1 MRNIIFKIL
10 LIASISF
17 GSFHAIAADEKP
29 QSEALNLDE
38 LLELVKAGKF
48 AESEDAT
55 KRENKFSKEKNRQ
68 QTLLANAKIERAKL
82 EAIATTLE
90 TRFEANDAKL
100 TLLEEQLKTRLG
112 SLYET
117 FGHLQGVASDTE
129 DYFKTAITSGQF
141 GKEREIFLGDLA
153 KKMGEGVSV
162 ATIEEIE
169 RLWYEL
175 SRELVASGNVQ
186 RFSATVVDNEG
197 EASVEDVVRIGNFNA
212 VAEGRYLTYLSK
224 RGAFETLPKQPG
236 RYLDGTYDVF
246 DEDSGFVQFAVDPT
260 GPQGGALLVNLIS
273 LPSFFEQIQYGRI
286 TGYTII
292 VLFLIAI
299 GVFGWRF
306 YALFTINGNV
316 KKQAAGETA
325 DENPLSRIFDV
336 ADKNKTD
343 TETLELKLSEQILIE
358 RADIDQYIWVV
369 RLISVISPL
378 LGLFGTIIGMI
389 NTFQAITLFGTGD
402 PKTMAG
408 GISEA
413 LVTTMLGL
421 MCAIPTTFMAAALSN
436 YSKGILAI
444 LEEQSTGMVAVRSEE
459 THAESSV

>member
-1 MRNIIFKIL
+1 MKSIILKTLIL
-10 LIASISF
+10 GALSFSSFGLIAQE
-17 GSFHAIAADEKP
+17 EKP
-29 QSEALNLDE
+29 QSQALSLDE
-38 LLELVKAGKF
+38 LLELVKSGKF
-48 AESEDAT
+48 AESEEAT
-55 KRENKFSKEKNRQ
+55 KRENRFNREKNRQ
-68 QTLLANAKIERAKL
+68 QTLLANAKAERAKL
-82 EAIATTLE
+82 ESIATSLE
-90 TRFEANDAKL
+90 ATFEANEAKL
-100 TLLEEQLKTRLG
+100 NLLEDQLKTRLG

-141 GKEREIFLGDLA
+141 GKDREVFLGDLA

-169 RLWYEL
+169 ELWYEL
-175 SRELVASGNVQ
+175 SRELVASGTVEK
-186 RFSATVVDNEG
+186 FKATVIDNDG
-197 EASVEDVVRIGNFNA
+197 ESTVEDVVRIGNFNA
-212 VAEGRYLTYLSK
+212 VAEGKYLTYLSK
-224 RGAFETLPKQPG
+224 RGAYETLPRQPG
-236 RYLDGTYDVF
+236 RYLDGTYDIF

-292 VLFLIAI
+292 LLFLIAI

-306 YALFTINGNV
+306 YALFTINGAV
-316 KKQAAGETA
+316 KKQAAGESA
-325 DENPLSRIFDV
+325 AENPLSRIFAV
-336 ADKNKTD
+336 ADQNKTD
-343 TETLELKLSEQILIE
+343 TETLELKLAEQILIE
-358 RADIDQYIWVV
+358 RAEIDQYIWVV
-369 RLISVISPL
+369 RLIAVISPL

-421 MCAIPTTFMAAALSN
+421 MCAIPATFMAAALSN
-436 YSKGILAI
+436 YSKGILSI
-444 LEEQSTGMVAVRSEE
+444 LEEQSTGMVAVRAEE
-459 THAESSV
+459 TNTSGSF

>member
-1 MRNIIFKIL
+1 MKNIILKTLLFGAL
-10 LIASISF
+10 SFSSFGLIAQE
-17 GSFHAIAADEKP
+17 EKP
-29 QSEALNLDE
+29 QSQALSLDE
-38 LLELVKAGKF
+38 LLELVKSGKF
-48 AESEDAT
+48 AESEEAT
-55 KRENKFSKEKNRQ
+55 KRENRFNREKNRQ
-68 QTLLANAKIERAKL
+68 QTLLANAKAERAKL
-82 EAIATTLE
+82 ESIATSLE
-90 TRFEANDAKL
+90 ATFEANEAKL
-100 TLLEEQLKTRLG
+100 NLLEDQLKTRLG

-141 GKEREIFLGDLA
+141 GKDREVFLGDLA

-169 RLWYEL
+169 ELWYEL
-175 SRELVASGNVQ
+175 SRELVASGSVEK
-186 RFSATVVDNEG
+186 FKATVIDNDG
-197 EASVEDVVRIGNFNA
+197 ESTIEDVVRIGNFNA
-212 VAEGRYLTYLSK
+212 VAEGKYLTYLSK
-224 RGAFETLPKQPG
+224 RGAYETLPRQPG
-236 RYLDGTYDVF
+236 RYLDGTYDIF

-292 VLFLIAI
+292 LLFLIAI

-306 YALFTINGNV
+306 YALFTINGAV
-316 KKQAAGETA
+316 KKQAAGESA
-325 DENPLSRIFDV
+325 AENPLSRIFAV
-336 ADKNKTD
+336 ADQNKTD
-343 TETLELKLSEQILIE
+343 TETLELKLAEQILIE
-358 RADIDQYIWVV
+358 RAEIDQYIWVV
-369 RLISVISPL
+369 RLIAVISPL

-421 MCAIPTTFMAAALSN
+421 MCAIPATFMAAALSN

-444 LEEQSTGMVAVRSEE
+444 LEEQSTGMVAVRAEE
-459 THAESSV
+459 TNTSGSI

>member
-1 MRNIIFKIL
+1 MKNLFIKIL
-10 LIASISF
+10 LGAILSF
-17 GSFHAIAADEKP
+17 SSFALVGQEEAP
-29 QSEALNLDE
+29 QSQALTLDE

-48 AESEDAT
+48 AENEEAT
-55 KRENKFSKEKNRQ
+55 KRENRFNKEKNRQ
-68 QTLLANAKIERAKL
+68 QTLLANAKAERAKL
-82 EAIATTLE
+82 EAIATSLE
-90 TRFEANDAKL
+90 ATFEANDAKL
-100 TLLEEQLKTRLG
+100 NLLEDQLKTRLG

-141 GKEREIFLGDLA
+141 GKDREIFLKDLA

-169 RLWYEL
+169 QLWYEL
-175 SRELVASGNVQ
+175 SRELVASGSVE
-186 RFSATVVDNEG
+186 RFEATVIDNDG
-197 EASVEDVVRIGNFNA
+197 ESSKEDVVRIGNFNA
-212 VAEGRYLTYLSK
+212 VAEGQYLTYLSK
-224 RGAFETLPKQPG
+224 RGAYETLPKQPG
-236 RYLDGTYDVF
+236 RYLDGTYDIF

-292 VLFLIAI
+292 LLFFIAI
-299 GVFGWRF
+299 GVFSWRF

-316 KKQAAGETA
+316 KKQAAGESA
-325 DENPLSRIFDV
+325 GDNPLSRIFSV
-336 ADKNKTD
+336 ADQNKTD
-343 TETLELKLSEQILIE
+343 TETLELKLAEQILIE
-358 RADIDQYIWVV
+358 RAEIDQYIWVV
-369 RLISVISPL
+369 RLIAVISPL

-421 MCAIPTTFMAAALSN
+421 MCAIPATFMAAALSN
-436 YSKGILAI
+436 YSKGILAV
-444 LEEQSTGMVAVRSEE
+444 LEEQSTGMVAARAEE
-459 THAESSV
+459 TNSGEAL

>member
-1 MRNIIFKIL
+1 MKNLFIKIL
-10 LIASISF
+10 LGAILSF
-17 GSFHAIAADEKP
+17 SSFALVGQEEAP
-29 QSEALNLDE
+29 QSQALTLDE

-48 AESEDAT
+48 AENEEAT
-55 KRENKFSKEKNRQ
+55 KRENRFNKEKNRQ
-68 QTLLANAKIERAKL
+68 QTLLANAKAERAKL
-82 EAIATTLE
+82 EAIATSLE
-90 TRFEANDAKL
+90 ATFEANDAKL
-100 TLLEEQLKTRLG
+100 NLLEDQLKTRLG

-141 GKEREIFLGDLA
+141 GKDREVFLKDLA

-169 RLWYEL
+169 QLWYEL
-175 SRELVASGNVQ
+175 SRELVASGSVE
-186 RFSATVVDNEG
+186 RFEATVIDNDG
-197 EASVEDVVRIGNFNA
+197 ESSIEDVVRIGNFNA
-212 VAEGRYLTYLSK
+212 VAEGQYLTYLSK
-224 RGAFETLPKQPG
+224 RGAYETLPKQPG
-236 RYLDGTYDVF
+236 RYLDGTYDIF

-273 LPSFFEQIQYGRI
+273 LPSFFEQIKYGRI

-292 VLFLIAI
+292 LLFFIAI

-316 KKQAAGETA
+316 KKQAAGESA
-325 DENPLSRIFDV
+325 GDNPLSRIFSV
-336 ADKNKTD
+336 ADQNKTD
-343 TETLELKLSEQILIE
+343 TETLELKLAEQILIE
-358 RADIDQYIWVV
+358 RAEIDQYIWVV
-369 RLISVISPL
+369 RLIAVISPL

-421 MCAIPTTFMAAALSN
+421 MCAIPATFMAAALSN
-436 YSKGILAI
+436 YSKGILAV
-444 LEEQSTGMVAVRSEE
+444 LEEQSTGMVAARAEE
-459 THAESSV
+459 TNSGEAL

>member
-1 MRNIIFKIL
+1 MKNIILKIL
-10 LIASISF
+10 LFGALSFSSF
-17 GSFHAIAADEKP
+17 GLIAQEEKP
-29 QSEALNLDE
+29 QSQALSLDE
-38 LLELVKAGKF
+38 LLELVKSGKF
-48 AESEDAT
+48 AESEEAT
-55 KRENKFSKEKNRQ
+55 KRENRFNREKNRQ
-68 QTLLANAKIERAKL
+68 QTLLANAKAERAKL
-82 EAIATTLE
+82 EAIATSLE
-90 TRFEANDAKL
+90 ATFEANESKL
-100 TLLEEQLKTRLG
+100 NLLEDQLKTRLG

-141 GKEREIFLGDLA
+141 GKEREVFLGDLA

-169 RLWYEL
+169 ELWYEL
-175 SRELVASGNVQ
+175 SRELVASGTVEK
-186 RFSATVVDNEG
+186 FKATVIDNDG
-197 EASVEDVVRIGNFNA
+197 ESTVEDVVRIGNFNA
-212 VAEGRYLTYLSK
+212 VAEGKYLTYLSK
-224 RGAFETLPKQPG
+224 RGAYETLPRQPG
-236 RYLDGTYDVF
+236 RYLDGTYDIF

-292 VLFLIAI
+292 LLFLIAI

-306 YALFTINGNV
+306 YALFTINGAV
-316 KKQAAGETA
+316 KKQAAGESA
-325 DENPLSRIFDV
+325 AENPLSRIFAV
-336 ADKNKTD
+336 ADQNKTD
-343 TETLELKLSEQILIE
+343 TETLELKLAEQILIE
-358 RADIDQYIWVV
+358 RAEIDQYIWVV
-369 RLISVISPL
+369 RLIAVISPL

-421 MCAIPTTFMAAALSN
+421 MCAIPATFMAAALSN
-436 YSKGILAI
+436 YSKGILSI
-444 LEEQSTGMVAVRSEE
+444 LEEQSTGMVAVRAEE
-459 THAESSV
+459 TNTSGSF

>member
-1 MRNIIFKIL
+1 MKNIILKIL
-10 LIASISF
+10 LFGALSFSSF
-17 GSFHAIAADEKP
+17 GLIAQEEKP
-29 QSEALNLDE
+29 QSQALSLDE
-38 LLELVKAGKF
+38 LLELVKSGKF
-48 AESEDAT
+48 AESEEAT
-55 KRENKFSKEKNRQ
+55 KRENRFNREKNRQ
-68 QTLLANAKIERAKL
+68 QTLLANAKAERAKL
-82 EAIATTLE
+82 EAIATSLE
-90 TRFEANDAKL
+90 ATFEANEAKL
-100 TLLEEQLKTRLG
+100 NLLEDQLKTRLG

-141 GKEREIFLGDLA
+141 GKDREVFLGDLA

-169 RLWYEL
+169 ELWYEL
-175 SRELVASGNVQ
+175 SRELIASGTVEK
-186 RFSATVVDNEG
+186 FKATVIDNDG
-197 EASVEDVVRIGNFNA
+197 ESTVEDVVRIGNFNA
-212 VAEGRYLTYLSK
+212 VAEGKYLTYLSK
-224 RGAFETLPKQPG
+224 RGAYETLPRQPG
-236 RYLDGTYDVF
+236 RYLDGTYDIF

-273 LPSFFEQIQYGRI
+273 LRSFFEQIQYGRI

-292 VLFLIAI
+292 LLFLIAI

-306 YALFTINGNV
+306 YALFTINGAV
-316 KKQAAGETA
+316 KKQAAGESA
-325 DENPLSRIFDV
+325 AENPLSRIFAV
-336 ADKNKTD
+336 ADQNKTD
-343 TETLELKLSEQILIE
+343 TETLELKLAEQILIE
-358 RADIDQYIWVV
+358 RAEIDQYIWVV
-369 RLISVISPL
+369 RLIAVISPL

-421 MCAIPTTFMAAALSN
+421 MCAIPATFMAAALSN

-444 LEEQSTGMVAVRSEE
+444 LEEQSTGMVAVRAEE
-459 THAESSV
+459 TNTSGSL

>member
-1 MRNIIFKIL
+1 MKNVILKIL
-10 LIASISF
+10 LFGALSFSSYGLIAQE
-17 GSFHAIAADEKP
+17 EKP
-29 QSEALNLDE
+29 QSQALSLDE
-38 LLELVKAGKF
+38 LLELVKSGKF
-48 AESEDAT
+48 AESEEAT
-55 KRENKFSKEKNRQ
+55 KRENRFNREKNRQ
-68 QTLLANAKIERAKL
+68 QTLLANAKAERAKL
-82 EAIATTLE
+82 EAIATSLE
-90 TRFEANDAKL
+90 ATFEANEAKL
-100 TLLEEQLKTRLG
+100 NLLEDQLKTRLG

-141 GKEREIFLGDLA
+141 GKDREVFLGDLA

-169 RLWYEL
+169 ELWYEL
-175 SRELVASGNVQ
+175 SRELVASGTVEK
-186 RFSATVVDNEG
+186 FKATVIDNDG
-197 EASVEDVVRIGNFNA
+197 ESTVEDVVRIGNFNA
-212 VAEGRYLTYLSK
+212 VAEGKYLTYLSK
-224 RGAFETLPKQPG
+224 RGAYETLPRQPG
-236 RYLDGTYDVF
+236 RYLDGTYDIF

-292 VLFLIAI
+292 LLFLIAI

-306 YALFTINGNV
+306 YALFTINGAV
-316 KKQAAGETA
+316 KKQAAGESA
-325 DENPLSRIFDV
+325 AENPLSRIFAV
-336 ADKNKTD
+336 ADQNKTD
-343 TETLELKLSEQILIE
+343 TETLELKLAEQILIE
-358 RADIDQYIWVV
+358 RAEIDQYIWVV
-369 RLISVISPL
+369 RLIAVISPL

-421 MCAIPTTFMAAALSN
+421 MCAIPATFMAAALSN

-444 LEEQSTGMVAVRSEE
+444 LEEQSTGMVAVRAEE
-459 THAESSV
+459 TNTGGSL